1 MILSLEDVSFKYAVE
16 PILDHV
22 NFVVNEKDKWGVVGL
37 NGSGKST
44 LLKMMAGV
52 EKPDSGTVTA
62 LRKYRISYCPQMME
76 FEAGKTVY
84 DTVLSHLEE
93 KTEEYQIKS
102 ILNKLGITDYN
113 EQIDILSGGQKK
125 RVALAIALI
134 QKADLYLLDEPTNH
148 LDQEMIVWLER
159 FLAHMSKAVVL
170 VTHDRYFLSRITDH
184 IVDVENGHLYLYDG
198 NYADYLEQREV
209 RYAQALAAEHKRQSF
224 LRTEIEWIRAGAPAR
239 STKQKGR
246 IQRFEKIAA
255 MEAVKEKDTLELKSA
270 SSRLGRNTIDIRG
283 ISKAYGEKQLFSDF
297 SYNVLRND
305 RIGIIG
311 HNGCGKTTFLKI
323 LLGQVVPDS
332 GEVKTGETVK
342 IGYFAQQNE
351 VFTKDMRVIDFMK
364 EYGDVVY
371 TAEGDP
377 ITAAQML
384 ERFLFSR
391 EAQYK
396 PVAKCSG
403 GEKRRLYL
411 CSVLM
416 QAPNILLLD
425 EPTNDLDTET
435 LTILEDYL
443 DHFKGAV
450 LTVSHDRYFLDK
462 VIDRLFIFEDGTV
475 RVENGDYS
483 SYLEKKEAEESE
495 RQAVI
500 AKQARQQEKPKAN
513 RLTYMEKKELAALE
527 EKMPVLEQET
537 ADLEEKLNQLSDYE
551 EIMKVST
558 LLEQKREE
566 QEEAVLRW
574 MELSEKEG

>member
-44 LLKMMAGV
+44 LLRMMAGV

-62 LRKYRISYCPQMME
+62 LRKYKISYCPQMME
-76 FEAGKTVY
+76 FEPGKTVY

-93 KTEEYQIKS
+93 KSEEYQIKS
-102 ILNKLGITDYN
+102 ILNKLGITDVT

-148 LDQEMIVWLER
+148 LDQEMIVWLEK
-159 FLAHMSKAVVL
+159 FLARMSKAVVL

-246 IQRFEKIAA
+246 IQRFEAIAA
-255 MEAVKEKDTLELKSA
+255 KEAVREKETLELKSA
-270 SSRLGRNTIDIRG
+270 SSRLGRNTIDIRD
-283 ISKAYGEKQLFSDF
+283 ISKAYGDKNLFSGF

-311 HNGCGKTTFLKI
+311 HNGCGKSTFLKI
-323 LLGQVVPDS
+323 LMGQVQPDH
-332 GEVKTGETVK
+332 GEVLVGETVK

-391 EAQYK
+391 DAQYK

-411 CSVLM
+411 CSILM

-475 RVENGDYS
+475 RVQNGDYS
-483 SYLEKKEAEESE
+483 GYLEKKEAEESE

-500 AKQARQQEKPKAN
+500 ARAAKQQEKPKTN
-513 RLTYMEKKELAALE
+513 RLTYMEKKELAQLEESMPALE
-527 EKMPVLEQET
+527 EEV
-537 ADLEEKLNQLSDYE
+537 AALEEKLNTLSDYE

-558 LLEQKREE
+558 LLEEKREE
-566 QEEAVLRW
+566 QEMAVLRW